1 MVFLFKNLFLFLL
14 FAFAS
19 FFVSCNDQGG
29 VEDKNSKIN
38 TALQRVDQIAHQ
50 DGAEIALKYI
60 DSICAGKKLVPE
72 DEYKVLYARFDLYR
86 NKLNDLRNATIYVDS
101 LLLLTIT
108 YPDQFDSTHIFT
120 AYMQKA
126 NTEYASENYAE
137 AFKYYDMARD
147 VVFATK
153 SPCQEYVYT
162 YRLAMSYYKEEKYT
176 KAADLF
182 KEAYSKSI
190 ACGSKEESHIFR
202 QQEFLSNIGLSYYNA
217 GMIDSSVFFY
227 RKALAFIEENRVKYP
242 ANTYNWDEALSVV
255 EGNIGSAYAKI
266 GSYDSAEFY
275 FKESIALNERIKR
288 NYKDRLF
295 NILKL
300 ADLYVTVGKKDE
312 AMKMLARFDEVYQ
325 AKKTG
330 QSEEVIELTLRK
342 VGVYMRY
349 YQQAGDVNE
358 SLHFMHLYDSLREIK
373 WRSTKKV
380 LVNNIEMGL
389 DNADHEKHILFL
401 NKDMQIR
408 KQQNVILALAI
419 ILTVTVI
426 VLIYRSLRQYSKK
439 YERLEYETEQIT
451 RDSAAKEAQLKRK
464 MRQDELN
471 FMALIENTDDFLWS
485 VDREFNLLAFNKA
498 YNQHNYLLTGQYP
511 EIGKPEPILKYR
523 PESYEQLVSGYRVVL
538 SGQPYNVIQKGLPV
552 RGEAPDIEVRL
563 NPLKDEEGNMVGI
576 IGFRRDI
583 TDYVKMIDTLEDN
596 YKTLKDIA
604 WMQSHKVRGPLTTM
618 MAILEY
624 LESDDKDETLR
635 TEMFLN
641 LRKKVEEMDAIIR
654 DIVDK
659 TY

>member
-1 MVFLFKNLFLFLL
+1 
-14 FAFAS
+14 
-19 FFVSCNDQGG
+19 
-29 VEDKNSKIN
+29 
-38 TALQRVDQIAHQ
+38 
-50 DGAEIALKYI
+50 
-60 DSICAGKKLVPE
+60 
-72 DEYKVLYARFDLYR
+72 
-86 NKLNDLRNATIYVDS
+86 
-101 LLLLTIT
+101 
-108 YPDQFDSTHIFT
+108 
-120 AYMQKA
+120 
-126 NTEYASENYAE
+126 
-137 AFKYYDMARD
+137 
-147 VVFATK
+147 
-153 SPCQEYVYT
+153 
-162 YRLAMSYYKEEKYT
+162 
-176 KAADLF
+176 
-182 KEAYSKSI
+182 
-190 ACGSKEESHIFR
+190 
-202 QQEFLSNIGLSYYNA
+202 
-217 GMIDSSVFFY
+217 
-227 RKALAFIEENRVKYP
+227 
-242 ANTYNWDEALSVV
+242 
-255 EGNIGSAYAKI
+255 
-266 GSYDSAEFY
+266 
-275 FKESIALNERIKR
+275 
-288 NYKDRLF
+288 
-295 NILKL
+295 
-300 ADLYVTVGKKDE
+300 
-312 AMKMLARFDEVYQ
+312 
-325 AKKTG
+325 
-330 QSEEVIELTLRK
+330 
-342 VGVYMRY
+342 
-349 YQQAGDVNE
+349 
-358 SLHFMHLYDSLREIK
+358 
-373 WRSTKKV
+373 
-380 LVNNIEMGL
+380 MGL

-624 LESDDKDETLR
+624 LESDDKDEALR

-654 DIVDK
+654 DIVGK